1 MGDSGEADCEPGAS
15 HESMII
21 TTDSFDELSEEM
33 SEGFDAT
40 KKKVPGAI
48 GQIGV
53 ELDDAEASNG
63 ACAMTKSDSFCS
75 VQSNPQLSLV
85 DEDQLQDS
93 EWLSHKRHVFILSTA
108 GKPIYSLH
116 GSEDKL
122 ASLFGVMQALV
133 SVVQS
138 NQDSIKSIHM
148 AGTTFVFL
156 VKSPLILV
164 AVSRTTSSVHQIQM
178 QLSDVYNQILSIL
191 TLSYMNKIYEK
202 RKNFDL
208 RRLLGGS
215 ERLINHLLANSG
227 GQDQVSNN
235 TFSFLTNSVRILQ
248 LSSSHRDSITSA
260 IQSNCSK
267 IKNLVFAVLIA
278 QNKLICLIRM
288 KKYFIHPADLRL
300 IFNLVECSES
310 FKAAETW
317 TPICLPKFDPNGYL
331 YAHVSYLADDCEAC
345 LLLLSVERDAF
356 FKLSEA
362 KKRITDKL
370 QRSNCLDAINEA
382 MNNPGINLRTI
393 GIPEIRHFIY
403 KCKSNAQLL
412 CSKICIPYSSMTEFQ
427 RLEQLYCSI
436 HSRVHNPSRP
446 LKLLYE
452 MTEREIMLAW
462 VTSGYELYVTFEP
475 LVDRNAVI
483 SLVNKLLKWIKKEE
497 ASLFIM
503 NAPVF

>member
-267 IKNLVFAVLIA
+267 IKNLSLC
-278 QNKLICLIRM
+278 Q
-288 KKYFIHPADLRL
+288 
-300 IFNLVECSES
+300 S

-382 MNNPGINLRTI
+382 MNNPGIN
-393 GIPEIRHFIY
+393 PWHHWH
-403 KCKSNAQLL
+403 
-412 CSKICIPYSSMTEFQ
+412 P
-427 RLEQLYCSI
+427 
-436 HSRVHNPSRP
+436 
-446 LKLLYE
+446 
-452 MTEREIMLAW
+452 
-462 VTSGYELYVTFEP
+462 
-475 LVDRNAVI
+475 
-483 SLVNKLLKWIKKEE
+483 
-497 ASLFIM
+497 
-503 NAPVF
+503 

>member
-1 MGDSGEADCEPGAS
+1 MSDGGDVEPGAS
-15 HESMII
+15 GGESMLI
-21 TTDSFDELSEEM
+21 TTDSFEELSEEM
-33 SEGFDAT
+33 SSSFEGAGQ
-40 KKKVPGAI
+40 KGSGAI
-48 GQIGV
+48 GQIGGEV
-53 ELDDAEASNG
+53 EEGEASNG
-63 ACAMTKSDSFCS
+63 AGVMTKSDSFCS
-75 VQSNPQLSLV
+75 VQSNPQQ
-85 DEDQLQDS
+85 DAEDQLQDA
-93 EWLSHKRHVFILSTA
+93 EWLGQKRHVFILSTA

-138 NQDSIKSIHM
+138 NQDAIKSIHT
-148 AGTTFVFL
+148 AGMTFVFL

-164 AVSRTTSSVHQIQM
+164 AVSRTNRSVQQIQM

-215 ERLINHLLANSG
+215 ERLINHLLANCG
-227 GQDQVSNN
+227 GNDQVSNN
-235 TFSFLTNSVRILQ
+235 TFSFLTNSVRILP
-248 LSSSHRDSITSA
+248 LSPSIRDSITSA

-300 IFNLVECSES
+300 IFNLIECSES
-310 FKAAETW
+310 FKAAESW

-331 YAHVSYLADDCEAC
+331 HAHVSYLADDCEAC
-345 LLLLSVERDAF
+345 LLLLSVERDVF
-356 FKLSEA
+356 FTLSEA

-370 QRSNCLDAINEA
+370 RRSNCLEAINEA
-382 MNNPGINLRTI
+382 MASPGINLRTI

-412 CSKICIPYSSMTEFQ
+412 CSKICLPYSAPSEFH
-427 RLEQLYCSI
+427 RLESLYCSI

-452 MTEREIMLAW
+452 MKEREIMLAW